1 MPSRINSR
9 AELHPA
15 DERIANL
22 KRREE
27 TQRRLRRVAKL
38 MDSQFRV
45 PGLGLRVGAD
55 AVLGLLP
62 GIGDALSGLIGAYLI
77 YEAQRLGIP
86 RSALLRMIAN
96 VAFDTAIGA
105 IPVAGDI
112 WDFFFR
118 SNDRNM
124 QILARHIGGL
134 PLDVPYEDTSYKD
147 GPYKDGPL

>member
-1 MPSRINSR
+1 MARPH
-9 AELHPA
+9 ATE
-15 DERIANL
+15 ERIAAL
-22 KRREE
+22 KRRDEAH
-27 TQRRLRRVAKL
+27 RRLRRIARL

-45 PGLGLRVGAD
+45 PVLGLRFGAD
-55 AVLGLLP
+55 AILGLVP

-77 YEAQRLGIP
+77 YEAKRLGISRP
-86 RSALLRMIAN
+86 ALLRMILN

-118 SNDRNM
+118 SNNRNM

-134 PLDVPYEDTSYKD
+134 PIDLPYEEA
-147 GPYKDGPL
+147 GRR

>member
-1 MPSRINSR
+1 MPSGT
-9 AELHPA
+9 HPT
-15 DERIANL
+15 DDRIAAL
-22 KRREE
+22 KQRD
-27 TQRRLRRVAKL
+27 QAHRRLRRIAKL
-38 MDSQFRV
+38 MDSEFRV
-45 PGLGLRVGAD
+45 PVIGLRVGAD
-55 AVLGLLP
+55 AVLGLVP

-77 YEAQRLGIP
+77 YEARRLGIP
-86 RSALLRMIAN
+86 RSALVRMIAN

-134 PLDVPYEDTSYKD
+134 PIDLPYEEASRR
-147 GPYKDGPL
+147 

>member
-1 MPSRINSR
+1 MPSRT
-9 AELHPA
+9 HPT
-15 DERIANL
+15 DERIAAL
-22 KRREE
+22 KRRDEAH
-27 TQRRLRRVAKL
+27 RRLRRIAKL
-38 MDSQFRV
+38 MDSQVRV
-45 PGLGLRVGAD
+45 PLIGLRVGAD
-55 AVLGLLP
+55 ALLGLVP

-86 RSALLRMIAN
+86 RSALLRMIVN
-96 VAFDTAIGA
+96 VVFDTAVGA

-134 PLDVPYEDTSYKD
+134 PVDVAYEEASRR
-147 GPYKDGPL
+147 